1 MRPFCDV
8 LTIYFR
14 QKNMSVLG
22 AKTDMLFYLG
32 HVQNNFEMQMVFLR
46 KILYNVYIT
55 ITTMVDYA
63 GFSLSLR
70 AAL

>member
-8 LTIYFR
+8 LTMYFR

-22 AKTDMLFYLG
+22 VKTDMFFYLG

-46 KILYNVYIT
+46 KILYNVYNN
-55 ITTMVDYA
+55 
-63 GFSLSLR
+63 GKLR
-70 AAL
+70 EIRVFLRENLAV

>member
-8 LTIYFR
+8 LAMYFR

-22 AKTDMLFYLG
+22 AKTDMFFYLG

-55 ITTMVDYA
+55 W
-63 GFSLSLR
+63 
-70 AAL
+70 